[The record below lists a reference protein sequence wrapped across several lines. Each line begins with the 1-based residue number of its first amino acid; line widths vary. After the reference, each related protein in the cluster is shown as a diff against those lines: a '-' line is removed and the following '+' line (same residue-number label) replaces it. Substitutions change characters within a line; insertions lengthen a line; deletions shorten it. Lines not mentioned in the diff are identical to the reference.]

1 MKKGFTLIEVIAA
14 IAIFSIA
21 ILSISMAFSTSLNIS
36 QMNDIKQDTSQYAQA
51 ITENYKALGYN
62 AIDNKYKSTDNTT
75 LSDFKYFNNL
85 NDIQNWFYG
94 GGMPSI
100 SGNVD
105 NNAYPVLQGAKFGVL
120 INISKTNLGD
130 SSSIPTYHIYARIW
144 RLDKGSQSQSVR
156 DIYEG
161 SD

>member
-21 ILSISMAFSTSLNIS
+21 ILAISMAFSTSLNIS

-51 ITENYKALGYN
+51 ITEKSKNL
-62 AIDNKYKSTDNTT
+62 IDAGSTKTYDDPIVFYFYDIDDINTCVENIFN
-75 LSDFKYFNNL
+75 SD
-85 NDIQNWFYG
+85 D
-94 GGMPSI
+94 I
-100 SGNVD
+100 SGYKNQNG
-105 NNAYPVLQGAKFGVL
+105 NNEDGDKFQYAAS
-120 INISKTNLGD
+120 IKIAETD
-130 SSSIPTYHIYARIW
+130 SSIYEVNVSVWKIG
-144 RLDKGSQSQSVR
+144 KETQSKSVR